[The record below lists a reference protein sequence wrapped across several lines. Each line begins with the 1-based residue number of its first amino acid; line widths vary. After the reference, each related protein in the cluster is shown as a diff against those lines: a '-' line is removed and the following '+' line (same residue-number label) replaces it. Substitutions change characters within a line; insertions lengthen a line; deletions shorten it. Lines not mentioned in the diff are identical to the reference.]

1 MALRTIRVQ
10 GDPVLEKVCKPVK
23 EMTPKIGELIEDM
36 LDTMYEANGV
46 GLAAPQVGILKRIV
60 VIDVGE
66 GPIVMINPVILE
78 TSGEQTGD
86 EGCLSIPGKA
96 GQVTRPNYVKAR
108 AYDENMEEYE
118 IEGTELLARAICHE
132 TDHLDGHLYVEKVTE
147 IDNIDDQ
154 IKFELLTIIEN
165 NFVINK
171 CENCGKLF
179 IPITSSNNKN
189 QKARTDQ
196 KYCDSIYLDTGKT
209 CKEIGAM
216 NKRKEKVK
224 NNPILKEFNKEYK
237 RMYGLHYNHPKK
249 FKETKF
255 NEWSKKAQ
263 KLRDRYINEQIEDFR
278 IELKKLSDK
287 YYIA

>member
-132 TDHLDGHLYVEKVTE
+132 TDHLDGHLYVEKVE
-147 IDNIDDQ
+147 
-154 IKFELLTIIEN
+154 
-165 NFVINK
+165 
-171 CENCGKLF
+171 G
-179 IPITSSNNKN
+179 
-189 QKARTDQ
+189 
-196 KYCDSIYLDTGKT
+196 
-209 CKEIGAM
+209 
-216 NKRKEKVK
+216 
-224 NNPILKEFNKEYK
+224 
-237 RMYGLHYNHPKK
+237 GLHDGSY
-249 FKETKF
+249 
-255 NEWSKKAQ
+255 
-263 KLRDRYINEQIEDFR
+263 EDDTQ
-278 IELKKLSDK
+278 E
-287 YYIA
+287 